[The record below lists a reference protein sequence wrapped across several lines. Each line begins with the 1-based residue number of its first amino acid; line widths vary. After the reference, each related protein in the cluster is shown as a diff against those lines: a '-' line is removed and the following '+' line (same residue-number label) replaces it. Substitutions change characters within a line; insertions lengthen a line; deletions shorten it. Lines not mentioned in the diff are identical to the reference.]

1 MGFVSR
7 DVELFIVR
15 RLCYSYLLTICHYGN
30 GRSLALGSMVLN
42 VVFYL
47 VPSNYATVICSRFI
61 ALAMGGHWS
70 ISGCWKM
77 RARRRFINLIV
88 QG

>member
-47 VPSNYATVICSRFI
+47 VPSTMPLLSVHVLSLWPWEVTGQSAGVGKCV
-61 ALAMGGHWS
+61 L
-70 ISGCWKM
+70 
-77 RARRRFINLIV
+77 
-88 QG
+88 